1 MPCTVWISYI
11 DISLAR
17 KSHLFAK
24 PIFTS
29 MRCVVFFLEPVCL
42 FQSWFGSQ
50 TPWGLCVF
58 VFPLRWKGDHGG
70 KKQQWFPANYVE
82 EISPMA
88 MEPDRSVSRACV
100 CVCVCLLCCVRGL
113 YPCSRSRSA
122 GHREQSSGRSPERK
136 CGRVFLSDRWCVC
149 VPLPWHT
156 LSIRSDVWDLTHTH
170 THIRF
175 EFRSEQSED
184 LR

>member
-1 MPCTVWISYI
+1 MHGLNFLHWYLTSQKVSFICQ
-11 DISLAR
+11 SLYLPAWGA
-17 KSHLFAK
+17 L
-24 PIFTS
+24 
-29 MRCVVFFLEPVCL
+29 CLFLEPVCL

-100 CVCVCLLCCVRGL
+100 CVVLCCVRGL

-136 CGRVFLSDRWCVC
+136 CGRVFLSDRWVCVC
-149 VPLPWHT
+149 VPLPWH
-156 LSIRSDVWDLTHTH
+156 
-170 THIRF
+170 
-175 EFRSEQSED
+175 
-184 LR
+184 